1 MCPSKLTDGQRKWHL
16 YQAPCNITALAL
28 LCSCYYMSHCLW
40 MLACMCVFI
49 KVTLSWLLGAAGT
62 VRSARMLCQ
71 RPCEVPG
78 PGAQRLQLIPV
89 KSHYTYS
96 VSRVRWAQIWAAATW
111 HVHAY
116 GCGCWWSMCFG
127 KWFQCEGGCFGTL
140 HKTIQNKIWV
150 WETEISL

>member
-40 MLACMCVFI
+40 MLVCMCVFI

-71 RPCEVPG
+71 RPWR
-78 PGAQRLQLIPV
+78 GAW
-89 KSHYTYS
+89 
-96 VSRVRWAQIWAAATW
+96 SRSPAPTANTCQI
-111 HVHAY
+111 
-116 GCGCWWSMCFG
+116 
-127 KWFQCEGGCFGTL
+127 TL
-140 HKTIQNKIWV
+140 HIQRVTSEMSSDLSCSNLACACIWV
-150 WETEISL
+150 WVLVIYVFWKVVSVWGWLFWYTTQNNSK